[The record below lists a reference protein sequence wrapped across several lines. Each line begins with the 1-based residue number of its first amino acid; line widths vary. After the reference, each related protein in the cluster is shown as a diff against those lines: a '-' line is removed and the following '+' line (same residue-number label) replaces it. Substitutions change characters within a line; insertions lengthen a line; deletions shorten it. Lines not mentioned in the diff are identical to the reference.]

1 MSQNHERPEM
11 IDRIEGALFGVAVG
25 DALGAPLEFL
35 NASQILERHG
45 KPVAEMVGGG
55 WLSVLPGEV
64 TDDTQM
70 TLAVAEGILRAHETG
85 ADMVECV
92 GGMFLR
98 WYATRPRDVGQT
110 CAMVL
115 DALSGSVERTE
126 SAWHAAARNLFEELH
141 GRTAGNGA
149 LMRTVYPA
157 LWFPD
162 ADEAASAAV
171 RIGRM
176 THWHEASDHAL
187 EAYVRAIVS
196 AVQGSESAREARMR
210 ASSIL
215 QGVKELAAAPVRPS
229 GYCVESLKCALHALE
244 STESFEQALVLA
256 VNLGGDA
263 DTVGAIT
270 GGLAGAVYGKSA
282 IPERWLARLGNRPND
297 RTAAIFCPGDGLNDP
312 DGLFLRRLAHLA
324 RKAFERQR
332 ARP

>member
-115 DALSGSVERTE
+115 DALSGSDERTE
-126 SAWHAAARNLFEELH
+126 SAWHAAARNLFDQLR

-149 LMRTVYPA
+149 LMRTVLRGGYGNTWPI
-157 LWFPD
+157 PYTG
-162 ADEAASAAV
+162 ADSYWIIKSN
-171 RIGRM
+171 IGNLAEIY
-176 THWHEASDHAL
+176 TDSTGEWH
-187 EAYVRAIVS
+187 
-196 AVQGSESAREARMR
+196 
-210 ASSIL
+210 
-215 QGVKELAAAPVRPS
+215 
-229 GYCVESLKCALHALE
+229 
-244 STESFEQALVLA
+244 TE
-256 VNLGGDA
+256 
-263 DTVGAIT
+263 
-270 GGLAGAVYGKSA
+270 Y
-282 IPERWLARLGNRPND
+282 
-297 RTAAIFCPGDGLNDP
+297 
-312 DGLFLRRLAHLA
+312 
-324 RKAFERQR
+324 FERGETTPLKGLGIEWVFGDR
-332 ARP
+332 S